1 MIEQMFGFTVQ
12 ISVLVVAAFF
22 AVAALRRSSAALRHW
37 VLSVAVVAAA
47 ALPALQAV
55 VPDWGS
61 GFWPAPVITV
71 PASSSAAA
79 TSTGS
84 SLPDTPGAAPLR
96 ERAGTADAGRPRSW
110 AGMLLAV
117 WLIGAAVGFA
127 LLGAGLVRLSW
138 LARHS
143 RPLTHPA
150 WVRLAGEVAAELGV
164 RRSVA
169 LLHSDHP
176 SILVAWGWFRP
187 RIMVPREA
195 VEWPVSDIDIVLR
208 HEMAHLVRADWIV
221 QLLAEALCAINWFN
235 PLLWML
241 PQRLR
246 AESECACDDVV
257 LQRGVEGPEYAE
269 RLLAL
274 ARALNAQRRWS
285 PTYPAPSMARR
296 SSLERRVAA
305 MLSTRVSRSP
315 LTASARAAVVM
326 LAFAVALPIAG
337 LAVFAQARAS
347 FSGSVLDPAS
357 RVVPDTRVV
366 LVNSETQ
373 SKHEV
378 VSDSSGRFTITDL
391 PTGRYS
397 VELRRPG
404 FMTIKAEVVLAEIGG
419 QGSFQLS
426 LGSLQEMVVVQAVA
440 GPTGGM
446 SGASSPAV
454 AAAVT
459 RVTPGA
465 ATMPPCTDAGT
476 TGGNIIPP
484 RKIIDVKPVYPSH
497 LSADKIAGTVTV
509 EGIVGRDGAVHDL
522 RVLETPH
529 PDLGKAV
536 VDAVSHWAF
545 SATRLNCEPVDV
557 KITVVARFEY

>member
-1 MIEQMFGFTVQ
+1 VIDQLVGFTVQ
-12 ISVLVVAAFF
+12 VSVLVVAAFL
-22 AVAALRRSSAALRHW
+22 AVAALRRFSAALRHW
-37 VLSVAVVAAA
+37 VLSAAVVAAA

-71 PASSSAAA
+71 PASHSAAA

-96 ERAGTADAGRPRSW
+96 GRAGTADAGRPRSW

-127 LLGAGLVRLSW
+127 LLGAGLARLAF
-138 LARHS
+138 LDRRAR
-143 RPLTHPA
+143 PVTHPD
-150 WVRLAGEVAAELGV
+150 WTRLAGDVAADLGV
-164 RRSVA
+164 RRRVA
-169 LLHSDHP
+169 LLHTGHA
-176 SILVAWGWFRP
+176 SILVAWGWLRP
-187 RIMVPREA
+187 RIMVPRDA
-195 VEWPVSDIDIVLR
+195 MQWPAGDIEIVLR
-208 HEMAHLVRADWIV
+208 HELAHIARGDWIV

-315 LTASARAAVVM
+315 LTASARAVVVM
-326 LAFAVALPIAG
+326 LALAVALPIAG

-357 RVVPDTRVV
+357 RVVPNTRI
-366 LVNSETQ
+366 LLTNTATKATQ
-373 SKHEV
+373 EV
-378 VSDSSGRFTITDL
+378 RSDAAGRFEFPSLDPGNYIMEA
-391 PTGRYS
+391 S
-397 VELRRPG
+397 QPG
-404 FMTIKAEVVLAEIGG
+404 FMTIKLALVVTERGVQRDFSLK
-419 QGSFQLS
+419 
-426 LGSLQEMVVVQAVA
+426 LGSLQEMVVVKVSVDAPGNPA
-440 GPTGGM
+440 GAAQPSVPPSAARAT
-446 SGASSPAV
+446 P
-454 AAAVT
+454 AAV
-459 RVTPGA
+459 
-465 ATMPPCTDAGT
+465 PCPDPGT
-476 TGGNIIPP
+476 TGGHIIPP
-484 RKIIDVKPVYPSH
+484 KKIHDAKPAYPDH
-497 LSADKIAGTVTV
+497 LRADKIAGSVTV
-509 EGIVGRDGAVHDL
+509 EGVVGRDGTVHDL
-522 RVLETPH
+522 KVIETPH
-529 PDLGKAV
+529 ADLGQAV
-536 VDAVSHWAF
+536 VDAVSRWAF
-545 SATRLNCEPVDV
+545 NATRLNCEPVDV
-557 KITVVARFEY
+557 KITVIARFVY